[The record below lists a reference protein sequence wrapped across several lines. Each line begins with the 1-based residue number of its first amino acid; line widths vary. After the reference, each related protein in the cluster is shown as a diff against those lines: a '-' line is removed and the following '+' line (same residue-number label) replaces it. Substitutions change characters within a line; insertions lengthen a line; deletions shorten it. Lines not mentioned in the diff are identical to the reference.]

1 METTRI
7 EPKKCKGL
15 EVIEY
20 SKDIFSEIENIKIDI
35 SNDKAVIIK
44 DMYSK
49 QLLSQIRQYLFNLGL
64 NSFPVYHALNRKI
77 PDHHLILQNH
87 PDSYVDSYA
96 HKFYFY
102 PWNQNIFD
110 FFKIFKEMFQIKNL
124 ITGLDADKYSL
135 ANPEDD
141 DFVIRCL
148 FHQYPAG
155 GGFIA
160 KHSDTV
166 GVHQSVT
173 SIAALS
179 DKGKDFLSGGL
190 YVINEK
196 DEKVYID
203 DYLKSGSVLFFNP
216 EIIHGVDEIKGS
228 SEGGFFDPSGRW
240 IMIGATIKTAKNT
253 RAKTAV
259 QL

>member
-1 METTRI
+1 MESTRV

-15 EVIEY
+15 KIIDY
-20 SKDIFSEIENIKIDI
+20 SEDIFTQIDI
-35 SNDKAVIIK
+35 IKEAIANDKAIIITN
-44 DMYSK
+44 MYPK
-49 QLLSQIRQYLFNLGL
+49 PLLNKIKKYLFNIGL
-64 NSFPVYHALNRKI
+64 SSLPSYHVLDRKI
-77 PDHHLILQNH
+77 PDHHLILRNH

-124 ITGLDADKYSL
+124 ITGLDANQYFS

-148 FHQYPAG
+148 FHHYPAG

-160 KHSDTV
+160 RHSDTV

-179 DKGKDFLSGGL
+179 DKGKDFVNGGL
-190 YVINEK
+190 YVV
-196 DEKVYID
+196 DENDKKIYID
-203 DYLKSGSVLFFNP
+203 DHLKSGSVLFFNP
-216 EIIHGVDEIKGS
+216 EIIHGVDEIES
-228 SEGGFFDPSGRW
+228 TSEGGFFDPSGRW
-240 IMIGATIKTAKNT
+240 IMLGATIKTAKNT
-253 RAKTAV
+253 IAKTAI